1 MTGSGGDLRTWRS
14 LVLLGLCSWTVARAA
29 GECPVLNFTALNV
42 HELLAGAG
50 GEVST
55 EGTVIQDP
63 NPIRN
68 LNVEAETTSSVTLCW
83 EAPEGPDL
91 QNCTYWVQWIGDGN
105 KTETQSTTNTSVT
118 MEGLEL
124 GTLYKFS
131 VWAEENGVPGSR
143 QNLSISTDTGIML
156 RELEVESQ
164 YTFTIWAERNGA
176 SSDNRTLTGA
186 TGAMQCD
193 WDGVGA

>member
-1 MTGSGGDLRTWRS
+1 M
-14 LVLLGLCSWTVARAA
+14 
-29 GECPVLNFTALNV
+29 
-42 HELLAGAG
+42 
-50 GEVST
+50 
-55 EGTVIQDP
+55 
-63 NPIRN
+63 
-68 LNVEAETTSSVTLCW
+68 EAETTSSVTLCW

-143 QNLSISTDTGIML
+143 QNLSISTGERHQCPCYLGERLRTG
-156 RELEVESQ
+156 RD
-164 YTFTIWAERNGA
+164 GA
-176 SSDNRTLTGA
+176 SSRLWALILVRPSHPESTGEL
-186 TGAMQCD
+186 
-193 WDGVGA
+193 